1 MSKINLNNY
10 ESYLLD
16 YTEGTLSASDRV
28 EMDLFLQQHPQILE
42 QLLEFEEA
50 PALPDLE
57 LQLPDSIK
65 SNLKKDEFSISKI
78 ELDNLLIKE
87 LEADL
92 TERES
97 NILAKQLA
105 TNYFLK
111 ERQLIA
117 ATKLQADLNLI
128 YPDKESLKKRSK
140 IVPLFYY
147 TSVAAS
153 LLIAF
158 GSYYLFNAQQN
169 EVGNTFNKKQIAF
182 AEIKADKIENSSRIV
197 NAIPQNVIIY
207 KNNTKI
213 VEAKTIELKPNRIAL
228 QTISTKPLE
237 SMVTVKN
244 FDGLALMSTQEE
256 KTNKISLPIQLASAN
271 NAGYLT
277 VSEFINK
284 KIKQAANKNQEKN
297 STIINEQKVN
307 QYDIATLAVNAI
319 STVSGMKLE
328 LEKSYT
334 SEGELKEVA
343 LVGENFEFSRKK

>member
-1 MSKINLNNY
+1 MSKFNLNNY

-42 QLLEFEEA
+42 QLLEFVEA

-57 LQLPDSIK
+57 VQLPGSVK
-65 SNLKKDEFSISKI
+65 SSLKKDEFFVSKS
-78 ELDNLLIKE
+78 EFDNLLIKE
-87 LEADL
+87 LEVDL
-92 TERES
+92 TENES
-97 NILAKQLA
+97 NLLAKQLA
-105 TNYFLK
+105 TNYFLHEK
-111 ERQLIA
+111 QLIA
-117 ATKLQADLNLI
+117 ATKLQPDLSLI
-128 YPDKESLKKRSK
+128 FPDKESLKKRSK

-169 EVGNTFNKKQIAF
+169 EVGNTFNKKQFAF
-182 AEIKADKIENSSRIV
+182 AEIKANKIENSSTII
-197 NAIPQNVIIY
+197 NAIPQNIIVY
-207 KNNTKI
+207 RRHTKL
-213 VEAKTIELKPNRIAL
+213 VESKTIESKSNRMAL
-228 QTISTKPLE
+228 QIISTKPLE
-237 SMVTVKN
+237 SIVIVKS
-244 FDGLALMSTQEE
+244 FDGLALMSNQEE
-256 KTNKISLPIQLASAN
+256 KTNKITLPNELASVTD
-271 NAGYLT
+271 AGYLT

-284 KIKQAANKNQEKN
+284 KIKQAANKKQEKN
-297 STIINEQKVN
+297 SAIINEQKVN

-319 STVSGMKLE
+319 ATVSGMKLE
-328 LEKSYT
+328 LEKTYT